1 MPSPYREWRTYM
13 RILQL
18 LATAALAVMVSV
30 IVCGCDTGNSCS
42 VSSAQTDEKRG
53 HVIIPLPRNHTNNE
67 RSVNLETAQTYT
79 NYYEAVFIKD
89 KVTQSATAGEGAE
102 QIEITIAEGV
112 YTILLAAGCKST
124 LTNPL
129 LLASGYVE
137 GKSIT
142 AGDNIV
148 EITLRPIAV
157 EITAP
162 AEVVQNQTFDVR
174 VDIDTK
180 NPYVTLATLPLYFNT
195 LNTKI
200 NSSDFTNSGNNYT
213 WTYEVDAPPAIGANV
228 VFISQT
234 FNAIPKSSWY
244 IGYYAASTSHFENI
258 RDYYRKTVSVIQADD
273 LPKVNIVVK
282 WGD

>member
-1 MPSPYREWRTYM
+1 M
-13 RILQL
+13 RILQVL
-18 LATAALAVMVSV
+18 STAALAVMVSV

-42 VSSAQTDEKRG
+42 VSPAQTGEKRG
-53 HVIIPLPRNHTNNE
+53 HVIILLPGNHTDNA
-67 RSVNLETAQTYT
+67 RSVSLETAQTYT
-79 NYYEAVFIKD
+79 NYYEVVFIQD
-89 KVTQSATAGEGAE
+89 NVTQSATAGEGAE
-102 QIEITIAEGV
+102 QIELDIAEGV

-124 LTNPL
+124 LAAPL

-137 GKSIT
+137 EKSII
-142 AGDNIV
+142 AGDNVV

-162 AEVVQNQTFDVR
+162 AEVVQNETFEVR
-174 VDIDTK
+174 VAIDTK

-195 LNTKI
+195 LTPKI

-213 WTYEVDAPPAIGANV
+213 WTYAVDAPPAIGANV

-234 FNAIPKSSWY
+234 FNALPKSSWY
-244 IGYYAASTSHFENI
+244 IGYYASSTSHFENI
-258 RDYYRKTVSVIQADD
+258 RDHYRKTVSVVQADD

-282 WGD
+282 WED